1 MCGPKSHST
10 WNDPI
15 IGQKFRDEPSENAQE
30 HQSLC
35 EIMFNDVLNA
45 MMGNMKLIC
54 VKRCEILSDQF
65 LKRTVSDCVIP

>member
-1 MCGPKSHST
+1 MCGPSSHST

-15 IGQKFRDEPSENAQE
+15 IAQKFRGEPSENAQE

-45 MMGNMKLIC
+45 LMGKHSRLIC

-65 LKRTVSDCVIP
+65 